1 MDSALDILGIDRWR
15 MDCYNKTNLG
25 KAGLDDLMIIRD

>member
-15 MDCYNKTNLG
+15 MDCYNRTNLG
-25 KAGLDDLMIIRD
+25 KAGLGDLMIIRD